1 MLLRV
6 LNISEQKIDSRRP
19 KNPRLHNAGTSL
31 TSKKLID
38 ESKFSKNQRKGRN
51 NQLLIAQIC
60 VHPWRRFKLASFSIT
75 DNGINA
81 ISGSQ
86 ILQYTQCTVYS
97 VQYTTYCTLYSVQ
110 YSTLLSSSFL
120 RHQREREGHRR
131 RINTE
136 KRQISS
142 LLFGGQNLYNSL
154 PRQLFSSRTI

>member
-86 ILQYTQCTVYS
+86 ILQYT
-97 VQYTTYCTLYSVQ
+97 YCTLYRVQ

>member
-60 VHPWRRFKLASFSIT
+60 VHPWWRFKLASFSIT

-86 ILQYTQCTVYS
+86 ILQY
-97 VQYTTYCTLYSVQ
+97 TYCTLYSVQ